1 MERASFQMVA
11 TIEQPATRLSRHDA
25 RQKMYEELILE
36 GAEREFARVGF
47 ADTKV
52 QDIARTSDVS
62 LATVYKTFPG
72 KGAIYDAVHGKRMA
86 ELIEFSTSSLGA
98 IASPFDRLLA
108 AVSKQVE
115 YFAGHPNYLRM
126 HIRDGL
132 SWATAS
138 GISGISRQTA
148 VETWRAG
155 IAMMTDGIEAA
166 IDSGEMIAMRPE
178 LLTQLVIAALQVWLT
193 DWIETEVRVAPSTVA
208 AELVEYLRRSFTRTD
223 PRSRRS

>member
-1 MERASFQMVA
+1 MVV
-11 TIEQPATRLSRHDA
+11 TIEQPSTRLSRHDA

-47 ADTKV
+47 SDTKV
-52 QDIARTSDVS
+52 HDIARTSDVS
-62 LATVYKTFPG
+62 LATVYKTFAG
-72 KGAIYDAVHGKRMA
+72 KGAIYDAVHGKRMI
-86 ELIEFSTSSLGA
+86 ELIEFSTRSLGA
-98 IASPFDRLLA
+98 IASPLDRLLA
-108 AVSKQVE
+108 AVAKQVE

-138 GISGISRQTA
+138 GISGINRPTA

-178 LLTQLVIAALQVWLT
+178 LITQLVIAALQVWLT
-193 DWIETEVRVAPSTVA
+193 DWIEAEVPVDPAIVAS
-208 AELVEYLRRSFTRTD
+208 ELVEYLRRSFVRPDPASMRT
-223 PRSRRS
+223 

>member
-1 MERASFQMVA
+1 MVV

-62 LATVYKTFPG
+62 LATVYKTFAG
-72 KGAIYDAVHGKRMA
+72 KGAIYDAVHGKRMT
-86 ELIEFSTSSLGA
+86 ELIEFSTRSLGA
-98 IASPFDRLLA
+98 IASPFDRLLT

-115 YFAGHPNYLRM
+115 YFAGHPNYLKM

-138 GISGISRQTA
+138 GISGINRQTA

-155 IAMMTDGIEAA
+155 IAMMTDGIEVA

-193 DWIETEVRVAPSTVA
+193 DWIEAEVRIDPAIVAS
-208 AELVEYLRRSFTRTD
+208 ELVEYMRRSFARAH
-223 PRSRRS
+223 PPSRRS